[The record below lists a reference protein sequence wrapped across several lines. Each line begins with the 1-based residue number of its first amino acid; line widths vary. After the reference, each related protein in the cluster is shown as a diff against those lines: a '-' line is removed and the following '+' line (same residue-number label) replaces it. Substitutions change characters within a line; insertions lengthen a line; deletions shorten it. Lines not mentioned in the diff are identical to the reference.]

1 MKQVRSRGLVGLAMA
16 AVVLMSAAT
25 AQAGEWRKK
34 ADLTAGGD
42 GKEVK
47 VGVNIKDIM
56 IRCMEGS
63 VVINTVWERQGE
75 KKTQHKVTR
84 TLNKGEDHIIKLGES
99 RMVTGLRIGDGG
111 KGTYRVFVRN

>member
-1 MKQVRSRGLVGLAMA
+1 MKRYAYPWTA
-16 AVVLMSAAT
+16 AVAAAAMVLSVAT

-34 ADLTAGGD
+34 AELTAGGD
-42 GKEVK
+42 GKEVT

-56 IRCMEGS
+56 IRCTEGS
-63 VVINTVWERQGE
+63 VIINTVWERQGD

-84 TLNKGEDHIIKLGES
+84 TLSKGEEHILKLGES

>member
-1 MKQVRSRGLVGLAMA
+1 MKHIKTWATLAVA
-16 AVVLMSAAT
+16 ASVILGAAT
-25 AQAGEWRKK
+25 AQAGDWRKK
-34 ADLTAGGD
+34 AELTAGGD

-63 VVINTVWERQGE
+63 VVINTVWERQGD
-75 KKTQHKVTR
+75 KKIQHKVTR
-84 TLNKGEDHIIKLGES
+84 TLNKGEDHIIRLGES

-111 KGTYRVFVRN
+111 RGTYRVFVRN